1 MLSPLGVTTSEL
13 FCIFIFTQPKH
24 SLTQHKLRSVANA
37 RKEGERP
44 KAEQNF
50 ALPRPTT
57 VAQREEDFFR

>member
-1 MLSPLGVTTSEL
+1 MGVTASD
-13 FCIFIFTQPKH
+13 FYGIFTAQNAPKH